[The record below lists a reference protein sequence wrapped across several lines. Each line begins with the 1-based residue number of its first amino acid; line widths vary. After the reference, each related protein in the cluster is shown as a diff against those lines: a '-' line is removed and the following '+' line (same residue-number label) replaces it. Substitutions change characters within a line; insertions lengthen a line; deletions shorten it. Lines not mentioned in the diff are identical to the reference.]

1 VRDRLWISSALL
13 LFVLLVASPFWYARS
28 AAKDLSKVP
37 NLQLPVTGKEC
48 VAPAEWMR
56 TSHMQLLVRWREDVV
71 RRGQRQ
77 YVASNGKVYEKSLNR
92 TCLGCH
98 NKQEFC
104 DRCHTYAGV
113 SGPYCWDCHSQ
124 PQSTASAAIAG
135 TTNAGALNQSRIATT
150 PLSKFDRR
158 TP

>member
-1 VRDRLWISSALL
+1 MRDRLWISSALV

-28 AAKDLSKVP
+28 AAKDLTKVP
-37 NLQLPVTGKEC
+37 NLQLPATEKDC
-48 VAPAEWMR
+48 IAPAAWMR
-56 TSHMQLLVRWREDVV
+56 TSHMQLLVSWREDVV

-77 YVASNGKVYEKSLNR
+77 FVASNGKVYEKSLNR

-124 PQSTASAAIAG
+124 PPSTVSALIPEAPYG
-135 TTNAGALNQSRIATT
+135 GLSQSRIATT
-150 PLSKFDRR
+150 PLPKFRR
-158 TP
+158 STP

>member
-1 VRDRLWISSALL
+1 MRDRLWISSALV
-13 LFVLLVASPFWYARS
+13 LFVLLVASPFWYARF
-28 AAKDLSKVP
+28 AANDLTRVP
-37 NLQLPVTGKEC
+37 NLQLPATGKEC
-48 VAPAEWMR
+48 VAPAAWMR
-56 TSHMQLLVRWREDVV
+56 TSHMQLLVSWREDVV

-77 YVASNGKVYEKSLNR
+77 FASSNGKVYEKSLNR

-124 PQSTASAAIAG
+124 PQSAVSALIPG
-135 TTNAGALNQSRIATT
+135 TTHAGGLNQPRIATT
-150 PLSKFDRR
+150 PLPNLSRSR
-158 TP
+158 P